1 MQDIIKY
8 GLDRSP
14 YNESIGHIDG
24 WQNIINSFIMSS
36 YFPWVCLILIIN
48 GRNWKKPI
56 NLILIGNWFF
66 RAIGDILKATMD
78 LRPHEPN
85 TFWPFSHKNWYIGF
99 VLAHVFWFLGEI
111 IGDWYPL
118 LRTKI
123 VTNDKK
129 KMMWVYITCIFYNFV
144 KVLAMFCGLINFP
157 IDLKITDEKA
167 VTTEDLIQY
176 NIAWWS
182 TIALM
187 QLASCLYDLSII
199 NALNSFLSDTI
210 KNFKVKGSYT
220 FLEKFKQISEFR
232 IIFSMLAS
240 IVFFPIVTVFVVFL
254 ILDYNDVNSR
264 YHQKSDA
271 EIEQMRIAVLNFN
284 YALMYMDQ
292 VLLRYFIERSSEKTI
307 ISSKEFTYSGLH
319 LNNSKENINNY
330 GKKHNS
336 LEEIIPQQNT
346 IDNSGTNYY
355 QQNNINYNIY
365 SIKNLSFSNSRS
377 SLYNDIAR
385 NSLYNDISRNSFYND
400 KTIIHHPN
408 MFHEINNS
416 NNNQNNYYFEISN
429 KYENI
434 NDHPIKSTYYL
445 DNLRCSIE
453 KNSTINIK

>member
-8 GLDRSP
+8 GLNRSP
-14 YNESIGHIDG
+14 YNVSIEHIDG
-24 WQNIINSFIMSS
+24 WQNIINSFIKSS

-66 RAIGDILKATMD
+66 RAIGDILKATME
-78 LRPHEPN
+78 LRSHDPN

-123 VTNDKK
+123 VTNNKK
-129 KMMWVYITCIFYNFV
+129 KMIWVYITCIFYNFV
-144 KVLAMFCGLINFP
+144 KVLAMFCGLINYP

-187 QLASCLYDLSII
+187 QLSSCLYDFSII
-199 NALNSFLSDTI
+199 NALHSYLSDTI
-210 KNFKVKGSYT
+210 KDFKAKGT
-220 FLEKFKQISEFR
+220 NIFLEKFKQISEFR

-240 IVFFPIVTVFVVFL
+240 IIFFPIVTIFVVFL
-254 ILDYNDVNSR
+254 IIDYRDENSR

-292 VLLRYFIERSSEKTI
+292 VLLRYFIERSNGKSI
-307 ISSKEFTYSGLH
+307 VSSKKLTYSDSH
-319 LNNSKENINNY
+319 FNSSQESKKIY
-330 GKKHNS
+330 DKKHDS
-336 LEEIIPQQNT
+336 LKEITSQQNT
-346 IDNSGTNYY
+346 IDNGETNYY
-355 QQNNINYNIY
+355 QQNNINYKLY
-365 SIKNLSFSNSRS
+365 SIKNPSFSN
-377 SLYNDIAR
+377 AR
-385 NSLYNDISRNSFYND
+385 NSLYNDFTQNNIHDD
-400 KTIIHHPN
+400 KTIIYNTN
-408 MFHEINNS
+408 MFYEINNYD
-416 NNNQNNYYFEISN
+416 QNDNYFQISN
-429 KYENI
+429 KNKNLI
-434 NDHPIKSTYYL
+434 NYPIKSTYYL
-445 DNLRCSIE
+445 NNLRCSIE
-453 KNSTINIK
+453 KNSTEI